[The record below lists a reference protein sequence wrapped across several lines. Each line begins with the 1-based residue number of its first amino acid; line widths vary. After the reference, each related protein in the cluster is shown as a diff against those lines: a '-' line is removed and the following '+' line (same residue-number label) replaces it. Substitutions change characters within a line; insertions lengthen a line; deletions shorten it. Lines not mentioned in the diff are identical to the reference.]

1 MPLEEGWFARLV
13 LLSEEVLITKT
24 LAKLRPLA
32 LWERNSIPK
41 KDLSLEPEA
50 GEEDKDWDDSEAKAM
65 KKVKRLFS
73 NMKN

>member
-1 MPLEEGWFARLV
+1 MVGADLSVRRSKSR
-13 LLSEEVLITKT
+13 LLSDDVLITKK
-24 LAKLRPLA
+24 LAKRPG
-32 LWERNSIPK
+32 NSIPK

-65 KKVKRLFS
+65 KKVKRLFK